1 MQNTRQYGYQRVST
15 KNQRTDRQLQA
26 LLEAG
31 VDERYIFT
39 DKQSGKDFSRPQY
52 QVLKNALRPGD
63 CLIVKEISRLG
74 RNYTEIQK
82 EFFEITKEIGAD
94 IKILD
99 MPLLDTTK
107 SKDLLGSFVADIALQ
122 ILSFVAE
129 NERVEILKRQ
139 REGIEQARRD
149 PERWKI
155 YGRPMITIPPEFPE
169 VYQRWQNKEI
179 TAVKAMQLLNLR
191 KTTFYKFVKEFR
203 ERGYETLFKGKT
215 QEI

>member
-15 KNQRTDRQLQA
+15 KEQHADRQLQA

-31 VDERYIFT
+31 VEERFIFT

-52 QVLKNALRPGD
+52 QVLRNALRQGD
-63 CLIVKEISRLG
+63 CLVIKDISRMG
-74 RNYTEIQK
+74 RNYSEILA
-82 EFFEITKEIGAD
+82 EWSYITKEIGAD
-94 IKILD
+94 IKVLD
-99 MPLLDTTK
+99 MPLLDTTLN
-107 SKDLLGSFVADIALQ
+107 KDLLGSFVSDIVLQ

-129 NERVEILKRQ
+129 NERTEILKRQ
-139 REGIEQARRD
+139 REGIAAARRD

-155 YGRPMITIPPEFPE
+155 YGRPMITIPQNFPE
-169 VYQRWQNKEI
+169 VYERWQNNEI

-203 ERGYETLFKGKT
+203 ERGYASIFKGES
-215 QEI
+215 QEV